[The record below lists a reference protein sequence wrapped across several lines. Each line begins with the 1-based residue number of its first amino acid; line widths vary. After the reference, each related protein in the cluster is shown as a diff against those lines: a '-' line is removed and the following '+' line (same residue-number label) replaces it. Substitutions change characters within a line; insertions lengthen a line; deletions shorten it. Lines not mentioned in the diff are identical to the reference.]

1 MGGLSLR
8 VAVGGTFDILHAGH
22 EALLTKAIDIG
33 GKLLLGLTSDAM
45 ARRTR
50 KKVSTYATRRRNLES
65 YLRRKRVKG
74 FEIVRIDDEVGP
86 AGTEDLDALVV
97 SAEKRAVGVLVNEL
111 RAMRGLHPLDL
122 YPVPMVLADD
132 CLPISSTRIR
142 AKDIDRVGRMV
153 RPLIINVGTGNQLK
167 VKAVAAV
174 AAGLYSKVRVQ
185 GVSVESGVAPEPL
198 EQDVVLGAITRAKKA
213 LGSGDFGVGI
223 EAGLFW
229 NESVRDHLDVQYCAI
244 VDKAGRLTVGHG
256 PGFAYPPAVVALV
269 EKGMTVG
276 QAMERITGISGM
288 GSRQGAIGYLSRGH
302 VNREQ
307 ITKMAALTAF
317 LPRIRRELY
326 L

>member
-33 GKLLLGLTSDAM
+33 GKLLLGLTSDKM

-86 AGTEDLDALVV
+86 AGTGELDALVV

-142 AKDIDRVGRMV
+142 AKDVDRVGRMV

>member
-22 EALLTKAIDIG
+22 EALLRKAIGIG
-33 GKLLLGLTSDAM
+33 GKLLLGLTSDKM

-142 AKDIDRVGRMV
+142 AKDVDRVGRMV

>member
-1 MGGLSLR
+1 M
-8 VAVGGTFDILHAGH
+8 AVGGTFDILHAGH

-153 RPLIINVGTGNQLK
+153 RPLIIYVGTDNQLK

-213 LGSGDFGVGI
+213 LGNGDFGVGI